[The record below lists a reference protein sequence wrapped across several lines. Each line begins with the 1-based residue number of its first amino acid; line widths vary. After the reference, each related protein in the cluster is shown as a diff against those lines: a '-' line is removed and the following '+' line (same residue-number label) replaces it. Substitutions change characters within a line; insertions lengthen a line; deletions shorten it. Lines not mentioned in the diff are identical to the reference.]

1 MKFEELREKYDKFIY
16 EKYEINDEWDW
27 LNITYF
33 FDIPWLTTFT
43 PSIKIDKKNIK
54 NKNIDS
60 DFVNYLIFHIGLVE
74 LISYWKC
81 CCPKNVEIKAWY
93 IDEDQIKWFKKMYFY
108 GLWEFF
114 YTNWIEVDE
123 DSFMKISCFKSSPSP
138 FLEKEGD
145 VSHNYKYL
153 FTRWKVDNFDFQANA
168 DYIKSE
174 HLITNWSL
182 PYHKDAREKAKLL
195 RNSQTESERKL
206 WNEILKDL
214 DININRQRPIDHFI
228 ADFYIPSSKLI
239 IEMDGWIHNNQIEYD
254 EWRDEILSAYWL
266 VVVRIKNSDL
276 ENHFDNVKSELL
288 DLIEKTRLEK
298 EAIDNKISSSFS
310 KSHTK
315 SSPSPFL
322 EKEGGVPCY
331 KFPLFFKEGARGW
344 FNWNWNLICIGWG
357 KDSNVTLELLKWM
370 DNDTFIL
377 NPNDV
382 TLECSKIAGYE
393 NPWIMKRILDPQIVE
408 LNKQWFLN
416 GHTPFNAL
424 LAFLTYLVA
433 YLGNKKYIILSN
445 ESSANESN
453 VRWLKVNHQYSKS
466 FEFENDFNHYTEK
479 YFWIWIKY
487 FSFLRPL
494 LEIQIAKLFSKF
506 EQYHQV
512 FKSCNVWSKSKPRKW
527 CCNCPKCLFV
537 YIILSPFLYK
547 EKLVNIFGEDLF
559 ENKNLLQT
567 FIDLTWN
574 SDNKPFE
581 CVGTYDEVNY
591 AIALTIKKLDWKLP
605 YLLQYYVE
613 HFEVKDYDLLN
624 YFNEENNLDPEF
636 LEILKKSL

>member
-1 MKFEELREKYDKFIY
+1 MSFKELREKYDKFVY
-16 EKYEINDEWDW
+16 EKYEISDSWDW
-27 LNITYF
+27 WNITYF
-33 FDIPWLTTFT
+33 FDIPGLTTFT
-43 PSIKIDKKNIK
+43 PSIKVDKKNIK
-54 NKNIDS
+54 NKNIDN
-60 DFVNYLIFHIGLVE
+60 DFLNQLVFHIGLVE

-93 IDEDQIKWFKKMYFY
+93 IDENQIKWFKKMYFY

-114 YTNWIEVDE
+114 YTNGIEVDE
-123 DSFMKISCFKSSPSP
+123 EEFMEIKSSPSP

-145 VSHNYKYL
+145 VSHSFSNAKLMDDLHYKYL
-153 FTRWKVDNFDFQANA
+153 SVRWNVNKFDFQANSE
-168 DYIKSE
+168 YIKKE
-174 HLITNWSL
+174 HFITNWSL
-182 PYHKDAREKAKLL
+182 PYHKEAREKAKLL
-195 RNSQTESERKL
+195 RNNQTNSEKKIRDK
-206 WNEILKDL
+206 ILKNL
-214 DININRQRPIDHFI
+214 NINVNRQKPIDHFI

-239 IEMDGWIHNNQIEYD
+239 IEMDGWIHEAQVEYD
-254 EWRDEILSAYWL
+254 KRRDELLSMYWI
-266 VVVRIKNSDL
+266 VVARIKNVDL
-276 ENHFDNVKSELL
+276 DNHFDDVKKELL
-288 DLIEKTRLEK
+288 DLIDITRKEKDKLDT
-298 EAIDNKISSSFS
+298 SSFS
-310 KSHTK
+310 KRG
-315 SSPSPFL
+315 P
-322 EKEGGVPCY
+322 GGD
-331 KFPLFFKEGARGW
+331 FQ
-344 FNWNWNLICIGWG
+344 WNLITIWWW

-382 TLECSKIAGYE
+382 TLECSKIAWYE

-433 YLGNKKYIILSN
+433 YLGNKKYIVLSN

-494 LEIQIAKLFSKF
+494 LEIQIAQLFSKF

-547 EKLVNIFGEDLF
+547 EKLINIFWEDLF

-591 AIALTIKKLDWKLP
+591 AIALVIKKLNWDLP
-605 YLLQYYVE
+605 YLLQYYLD

-636 LEILKKSL
+636 LDILKNNL

>member
-1 MKFEELREKYDKFIY
+1 MKFEELRGKYNKFIY
-16 EKYEINDEWDW
+16 EKYEINDVWDW
-27 LNITYF
+27 WNITYF
-33 FDIPWLTTFT
+33 FNIPWLTEFKPT
-43 PSIKIDKKNIK
+43 IQIDKKNIK
-54 NKNIDS
+54 NKHIDKN
-60 DFVNYLIFHIGLVE
+60 FVNYLVFHIGLVE

-81 CCPKNVEIKAWY
+81 CCPKNVKIKAWY

-114 YTNWIEVDE
+114 YTNWISVDE
-123 DSFMKISCFKSSPSP
+123 EWFMNIECNPEWNKGYNLDSS
-138 FLEKEGD
+138 
-145 VSHNYKYL
+145 
-153 FTRWKVDNFDFQANA
+153 ANA
-168 DYIKSE
+168 SE
-174 HLITNWSL
+174 WQF
-182 PYHKDAREKAKLL
+182 R
-195 RNSQTESERKL
+195 
-206 WNEILKDL
+206 
-214 DININRQRPIDHFI
+214 
-228 ADFYIPSSKLI
+228 
-239 IEMDGWIHNNQIEYD
+239 
-254 EWRDEILSAYWL
+254 
-266 VVVRIKNSDL
+266 
-276 ENHFDNVKSELL
+276 
-288 DLIEKTRLEK
+288 
-298 EAIDNKISSSFS
+298 
-310 KSHTK
+310 
-315 SSPSPFL
+315 
-322 EKEGGVPCY
+322 
-331 KFPLFFKEGARGW
+331 
-344 FNWNWNLICIGWG
+344 WNLITIWWG
-357 KDSNVTLELLKWM
+357 KDSCVSIELLKWL

-416 GHTPFNAL
+416 WHTPFNAL

-433 YLGNKKYIILSN
+433 YLGNKKYIVLSN

-466 FEFENDFNHYTEK
+466 FEFENDFNDYTEK
-479 YFWIWIKY
+479 HFWIWIKY

-494 LEIQIAKLFSKF
+494 LEIQIAKLFSGF
-506 EQYHQV
+506 EKYHQV

-547 EKLVNIFGEDLF
+547 EKLINIFWEDLF

-591 AIALTIKKLDWKLP
+591 AIALVVKKLNWSLP
-605 YLLQYYVE
+605 YLLQYYVD
-613 HFEVKDYDLLN
+613 HFELKDYNLLN
-624 YFNEENNLDPEF
+624 YFNEENNLDSEF
-636 LEILKKSL
+636 LNILRNIYGRAK

>member
-1 MKFEELREKYDKFIY
+1 MQFKELREKYDKFIY
-16 EKYEINDEWDW
+16 EKYQINDEWEW

-33 FDIPWLTTFT
+33 FDIPWLVKFK
-43 PSIKIDKKNIK
+43 PMIKIDKKNIK
-54 NKNIDS
+54 NKNIDN
-60 DFVNYLIFHIGLVE
+60 DFLNYLVFHIGLVE

-81 CCPKNVEIKAWY
+81 CCPENVEIRAWY

-108 GLWEFF
+108 GLGEFF
-114 YTNWIEVDE
+114 YTNGISVDE
-123 DSFMKISCFKSSPSP
+123 EWFMNIECHSGEKSVILNETKWSEESINIDKDSSLCS
-138 FLEKEGD
+138 EWQ
-145 VSHNYKYL
+145 
-153 FTRWKVDNFDFQANA
+153 FTGN
-168 DYIKSE
+168 
-174 HLITNWSL
+174 LITIW
-182 PYHKDAREKAKLL
+182 
-195 RNSQTESERKL
+195 
-206 WNEILKDL
+206 W
-214 DININRQRPIDHFI
+214 
-228 ADFYIPSSKLI
+228 
-239 IEMDGWIHNNQIEYD
+239 W
-254 EWRDEILSAYWL
+254 
-266 VVVRIKNSDL
+266 
-276 ENHFDNVKSELL
+276 
-288 DLIEKTRLEK
+288 
-298 EAIDNKISSSFS
+298 
-310 KSHTK
+310 
-315 SSPSPFL
+315 
-322 EKEGGVPCY
+322 
-331 KFPLFFKEGARGW
+331 
-344 FNWNWNLICIGWG
+344 
-357 KDSNVTLELLKWM
+357 KDSCVSLELLKWM

-393 NPWIMKRILDPQIVE
+393 NPWIMKRILDSQIVE

-433 YLGNKKYIILSN
+433 YLGNKKYIVLSN

-453 VRWLKVNHQYSKS
+453 VRGLKVNHQYSKS
-466 FEFENDFNHYTEK
+466 FEFENDFNQYTEK

-494 LEIQIAKLFSKF
+494 LEIQIAKLFSQF
-506 EQYHQV
+506 EQYHKV

-547 EKLVNIFGEDLF
+547 EKLINIFGEDLF

-581 CVGTYDEVNY
+581 CVWTYDEVNY
-591 AIALTIKKLDWKLP
+591 AIALTIKKLDWNLP
-605 YLLQYYVE
+605 YLLQYYID

-636 LEILKKSL
+636 LEILKKHL

>member
-1 MKFEELREKYDKFIY
+1 MQFEELREKYDKFIY
-16 EKYEINDEWDW
+16 EKYEINDTWDW
-27 LNITYF
+27 WNITYF
-33 FDIPWLTTFT
+33 FNIEWLSTFT

-54 NKNIDS
+54 NKNIDN
-60 DFVNYLIFHIGLVE
+60 DFLNYLIFHIGLVE
-74 LISYWKC
+74 LISYRKC

-93 IDEDQIKWFKKMYFY
+93 INEDQIKWFKKMYFY
-108 GLWEFF
+108 GLGEFF
-114 YTNWIEVDE
+114 YINWISVDE
-123 DSFMKISCFKSSPSP
+123 ESFMNIEC
-138 FLEKEGD
+138 
-145 VSHNYKYL
+145 HN
-153 FTRWKVDNFDFQANA
+153 
-168 DYIKSE
+168 E
-174 HLITNWSL
+174 
-182 PYHKDAREKAKLL
+182 
-195 RNSQTESERKL
+195 
-206 WNEILKDL
+206 WNEGYNL
-214 DININRQRPIDHFI
+214 N
-228 ADFYIPSSKLI
+228 SSLRS
-239 IEMDGWIHNNQIEYD
+239 
-254 EWRDEILSAYWL
+254 EWQF
-266 VVVRIKNSDL
+266 V
-276 ENHFDNVKSELL
+276 
-288 DLIEKTRLEK
+288 
-298 EAIDNKISSSFS
+298 
-310 KSHTK
+310 
-315 SSPSPFL
+315 
-322 EKEGGVPCY
+322 
-331 KFPLFFKEGARGW
+331 
-344 FNWNWNLICIGWG
+344 WNLITIWWW

-370 DNDTFIL
+370 DNNTFIL

-393 NPWIMKRILDPQIVE
+393 NPRIMKRILDPQIVE

-433 YLGNKKYIILSN
+433 YLGNKKYIVLSN

-466 FEFENDFNHYTEK
+466 FEFENDFNQYTEK

-494 LEIQIAKLFSKF
+494 LEIQIAKLFSEF

-547 EKLVNIFGEDLF
+547 EKLINIFWEDLF

-567 FIDLTWN
+567 FIDLTSN

-591 AIALTIKKLDWKLP
+591 AIALVIKKLNWYLP
-605 YLLQYYVE
+605 YLLQYYVD
-613 HFEVKDYDLLN
+613 HFELKDYDLLN
-624 YFNEENNLDPEF
+624 YFNEENNLDPKF
-636 LEILKKSL
+636 LEILKKYL